1 MADGQTMLK
10 ALLTSRHMQEHRAF
24 CRAYDKAAKQ
34 VDASLVG
41 RTPSKATFYRWLGG
55 DLAKLPHPD
64 HCRVL
69 EAMFPGCRAAE
80 LFEKWDERRPLP
92 DLGPATQAAR
102 LAGHTVETPKRAGYS
117 DLTAAFATRAEFAE
131 HMPPHTLFDQASSIQ
146 AAGLSLNMICQQ
158 YSDQRLRTTLAR
170 GATVHALF
178 LDPDGEATKAR
189 EAEEGLTPGALS
201 GLTRLNIDMLR
212 RIRDELPVEDRD
224 RVELRTYDEPVR
236 FNITIIDGRQAVVQP
251 YMPAVRGVD
260 SPTFV
265 LRRRPDGSGMF
276 ASFERVLK
284 TLWDSGKAC
293 A

>member
-1 MADGQTMLK
+1 MADSQTMLK
-10 ALLTSRHMQEHRAF
+10 ALLTSRHLQEHRAF
-24 CRAYDKAAKQ
+24 CRAYDKAARQ
-34 VDASLVG
+34 VDPSLVG
-41 RTPSKATFYRWLGG
+41 RTPSKATFYRWLSGG
-55 DLAKLPHPD
+55 GSRLPHPD

-69 EAMFPGCRAAE
+69 EAMFPGCRAVE
-80 LFEKWDERRPLP
+80 LFAQWDERRPLP
-92 DLGPATQAAR
+92 DLQSAAQAAR
-102 LAGHTVETPKRAGYS
+102 LAGHSAEAPRRAGYA

-158 YSDQRLRTTLAR
+158 YSDQRLRTTLSR

-189 EAEEGLTPGALS
+189 ETEEALAPGALS
-201 GLTRLNIDMLR
+201 ALTRLNIDMLR
-212 RIRDELPVEDRD
+212 RIRDALPVEDQD
-224 RVELRTYDEPVR
+224 RVQLRTYDEPVR

-276 ASFERVLK
+276 ASFERVLT
-284 TLWDSGKAC
+284 TLWQGGRAC

>member
-1 MADGQTMLK
+1 MTEGQTMLK
-10 ALLTSRHMQEHRAF
+10 ALLTSRHLQEHRAF
-24 CRAYDKAAKQ
+24 SRAYDKTAKQ
-34 VDASLVG
+34 VDPGLAG
-41 RTPSKATFYRWLGG
+41 RAPSKATFYRWLSGG
-55 DLAKLPHPD
+55 GSRLPHPD

-80 LFEKWDERRPLP
+80 LFEQWDERRPLP
-92 DLGPATQAAR
+92 DFQAAAQAAR
-102 LAGHTVETPKRAGYS
+102 LAAETPRRSTYA
-117 DLTAAFATRAEFAE
+117 DLTAAYASRAEFAE
-131 HMPPHTLFDQASSIQ
+131 HMPPHTLFDQASTIQ
-146 AAGLSLNMICQQ
+146 AAGLSLNMLCQQ

-178 LDPDGEATKAR
+178 LDPDGEATTAR
-189 EAEEGLTPGALS
+189 EIEEGLSVGSLS

-212 RIRDELPVEDRD
+212 RIRDALPVEDQE

-276 ASFERVLK
+276 ASFERVLT
-284 TLWDSGKAC
+284 TLWESGQAC
-293 A
+293 V